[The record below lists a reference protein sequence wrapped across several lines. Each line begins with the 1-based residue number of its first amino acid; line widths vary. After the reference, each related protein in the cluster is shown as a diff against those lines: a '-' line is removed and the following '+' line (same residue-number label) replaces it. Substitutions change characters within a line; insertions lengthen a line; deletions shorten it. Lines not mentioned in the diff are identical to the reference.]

1 MNARGAM
8 MWQINIIKIVISV
21 LFLFKSVLAQEKL
34 TLEECRSALKAMY
47 SLSKQEICTSIRYE
61 NEIRNDKSEFVEIT
75 EVRFTGKIK
84 SGVNET
90 IETKIRRPTSVA
102 IQDERDQR
110 IYVRNDFK
118 ERVDNILKKI
128 NTTDSLVLEQYKEIK
143 SYALGLEV
151 ELDQDELK
159 LCKKP

>member
-1 MNARGAM
+1 MG
-8 MWQINIIKIVISV
+8 QINIIKIIISV
-21 LFLFKSVLAQEKL
+21 LFLFKSVFAQEKL

-75 EVRFTGKIK
+75 EVSFTGKIK